1 MKLYSQKLQELEK
14 EEEEREKNGFYKL
27 DIKEE
32 DDATKE
38 IHRLAELIREKSK
51 INSINRE
58 LDKNTNTVVA
68 PRNTPKRGYERSVS
82 RMRKEFSELG
92 VDMSDVRGT
101 HFTRTRSNSR
111 GPPLKKMRM
120 QSTERERSR
129 SRPPTRDMSGVRD
142 VQVCILCMVF
152 TEPFTSCSMMVWW
165 VCLYG
170 AVILIFNSLS

>member
-1 MKLYSQKLQELEK
+1 MEK
-14 EEEEREKNGFYKL
+14 EEEEREKSGFYKP

-82 RMRKEFSELG
+82 RMRKEFSDLG
-92 VDMSDVRGT
+92 VDMSDVRGA

-120 QSTERERSR
+120 STERERSR
-129 SRPPTRDMSGVRD
+129 SRPPTRDVSGVRD
-142 VQVCILCMVF
+142 VQVCILHVVI
-152 TEPFTSCSMMVWW
+152 TKPFTSLSRILWLILLGLI
-165 VCLYG
+165 CL
-170 AVILIFNSLS
+170 